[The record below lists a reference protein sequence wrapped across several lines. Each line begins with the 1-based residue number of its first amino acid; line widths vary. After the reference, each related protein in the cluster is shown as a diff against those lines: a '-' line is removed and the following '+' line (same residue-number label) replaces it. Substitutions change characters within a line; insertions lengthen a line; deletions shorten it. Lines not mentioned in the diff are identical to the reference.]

1 MMETYEEAARRTK
14 FRIVL
19 PATSTE
25 NGYNGRSGKWEIA
38 LRRVFESVAIDSEER
53 VFMLIESPGREI
65 TQLDKEEFIGYL
77 KAAQGVIPF
86 GMMVDKEEI
95 QIYAIDSANLYEPI
109 CTLKVVE
116 VLCRYDPEIGN
127 KQKSPYYL
135 NARYLVGKVE
145 SWLDDLAYRWKSE
158 IPPATEQMEAIG
170 LLPLLSGGQTKSDV
184 EIRIDILHI
193 K

>member
-1 MMETYEEAARRTK
+1 METYEEAARRTK

-25 NGYNGRSGKWEIA
+25 NGYNGRSGKWKIA
-38 LRRVFESVAIDSEER
+38 LRRVFQSVAIDSEER
-53 VFMLIESPGREI
+53 LIMLIKSPGREI
-65 TQLDKEEFIGYL
+65 TQLDKEEFIGYM

-95 QIYAIDSANLYEPI
+95 QIYDLDIANLYEPI
-109 CTLKVVE
+109 CTLKVIE

-135 NARYLVGKVE
+135 DASYVVGKVE
-145 SWLDDLAYRWKSE
+145 SWLNDLADRWKSE

-170 LLPLLSGGQTKSDV
+170 LLPLLVGGQTKSDV
-184 EIRIDILHI
+184 EMRIDILHRN
-193 K
+193 

>member
-25 NGYNGRSGKWEIA
+25 NGYNGRSGKWKIA
-38 LRRVFESVAIDSEER
+38 LRRVFQSVAIDSEER
-53 VFMLIESPGREI
+53 LIMLIKSPGREI
-65 TQLDKEEFIGYL
+65 TQLDKEEFIGYM

-95 QIYAIDSANLYEPI
+95 QIYDLDIANLYEPI
-109 CTLKVVE
+109 CTLKVIE

-135 NARYLVGKVE
+135 DASYVVGKVE
-145 SWLDDLAYRWKSE
+145 SWLNDLADRWKSE

-170 LLPLLSGGQTKSDV
+170 LLPLLVGGQTKSDV
-184 EIRIDILHI
+184 EMRIDILHRN
-193 K
+193 